1 MIILTYVP
9 TFSLANDDISNEK
22 IINQLQTYG
31 EGNILEPNTL
41 MRANQTAYNFP
52 STSWSNQSI
61 YLTRTSSNTGIT
73 ITANNYG
80 SNYID
85 VCIFKQGTTEVVGNT
100 KTILPGRVNTLSWDS
115 NALKSDL
122 KVYIYF
128 TMYKNAVN
136 PMQVVITY

>member
-1 MIILTYVP
+1 
-9 TFSLANDDISNEK
+9 
-22 IINQLQTYG
+22 
-31 EGNILEPNTL
+31 